1 MSFWKRPVIITTSI
15 LIYVCADVF
24 KLLNLKTKLFEVQGL
39 LLLIKM
45 DVVELVP
52 SVSFRPRTNVNGWMS
67 DRTSKVRR

>member
-24 KLLNLKTKLFEVQGL
+24 KLLNWKMEIFEVQGL
-39 LLLIKM
+39 LLLILGGDSHM

-52 SVSFRPRTNVNGWMS
+52 SVSFSPRTNLYG
-67 DRTSKVRR
+67 

>member
-1 MSFWKRPVIITTSI
+1 MIIQ
-15 LIYVCADVF
+15 AAG
-24 KLLNLKTKLFEVQGL
+24 FEDEDLGVQGL
-39 LLLIKM
+39 LLLILAGDSQM

>member
-1 MSFWKRPVIITTSI
+1 MPEYHSAPAYTRSSGR
-15 LIYVCADVF
+15 YAED
-24 KLLNLKTKLFEVQGL
+24 EASEEQGL
-39 LLLIKM
+39 LLLIEM